1 MDKELSRL
9 LDESIQ
15 LEMNAAALYLSF
27 YRTFPEDAEFWWQL
41 AMEEKNH
48 AALLKSA
55 KQGFVDEGYFPPEIL
70 TTNLDALVEL
80 NKLTKELLDEH
91 KRKPPSRG
99 STFEIALKL
108 EQSAGEIDFNLT
120 MEKEGDSPALK
131 LFKRL
136 NKDDKDHTRRIQ
148 DYMRRKGIGK
158 SEAGE

>member
-41 AMEEKNH
+41 GMEEKNH

-55 KQGFVDEGYFPPEIL
+55 KQGFVDQGYFPPEML
-70 TTNLDALVEL
+70 TTNLDALIEV
-80 NKLTKELLDEH
+80 NKRTKELLNEH
-91 KRKPPSRG
+91 ERKPPSRAAA
-99 STFEIALKL
+99 SEIALKL

-120 MEKEGDSPALK
+120 MEKEGNSSALK
-131 LFKRL
+131 FFKRL
-136 NKDDKDHTRRIQ
+136 NRDDKDHTRRIQ
-148 DYMRRKGIGK
+148 DYMRKKGIGK
-158 SEAGE
+158 SGAGE